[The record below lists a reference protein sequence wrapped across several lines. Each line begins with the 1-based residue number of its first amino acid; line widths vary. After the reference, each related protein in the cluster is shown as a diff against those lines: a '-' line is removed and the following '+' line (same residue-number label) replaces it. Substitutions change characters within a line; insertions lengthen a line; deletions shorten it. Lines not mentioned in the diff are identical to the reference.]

1 MKIIN
6 QTDLD
11 LGEVRLSK
19 RKEGGKE
26 LPFREGLPGP
36 STPFVCR
43 GPLPPA

>member
-19 RKEGGKE
+19 RKEGGKGKE
-26 LPFREGLPGP
+26 KKEEKRKER
-36 STPFVCR
+36 SQEKKR
-43 GPLPPA
+43 